1 MTSPSTGET
10 EINETS
16 ANADAVPPK
25 SNRISSFFSKLI
37 GWSSRENVNKETK
50 QNKKKRLTFF
60 KNKNPEG
67 KFFLEY
73 EKNICSFLKG

>member
-25 SNRISSFFSKLI
+25 SNRISSFFSKLV
-37 GWSSRENVNKETK
+37 GWSSRENISAAGKEPK
-50 QNKKKRLTFF
+50 QSKKKRLTFF
-60 KNKNPEG
+60 KNKNQEG
-67 KFFLEY
+67 KFF
-73 EKNICSFLKG
+73 